1 MEEKELRAV
10 VIATLKTIAPEVEE
24 GDLRPDRPLR
34 NQVDLDS
41 MDWLNFLIGLHEKLK
56 VDIPEADY
64 AKLVTLGDVLDY
76 LQKKLNKKGGFRR
89 PSFFLALDQAIA
101 RRRLMR
107 SSVAGWVLNRP
118 RRPPPESGFMIIICA
133 VSGCASAVCMGMPRA

>member
-1 MEEKELRAV
+1 MTDEELRTV

-64 AKLVTLGDVLDY
+64 ARLVTLGDVLDY
-76 LQKKLNKKGGFRR
+76 LRKKLK
-89 PSFFLALDQAIA
+89 PDYH
-101 RRRLMR
+101 
-107 SSVAGWVLNRP
+107 
-118 RRPPPESGFMIIICA
+118 
-133 VSGCASAVCMGMPRA
+133 

>member
-1 MEEKELRAV
+1 MKEEELRAT

-24 GDLRPDRPLR
+24 GDLHTDKPLR

-64 AKLVTLGDVLDY
+64 AKLVTLGDVLAY
-76 LQKKLNKKGGFRR
+76 LQAKLK
-89 PSFFLALDQAIA
+89 
-101 RRRLMR
+101 
-107 SSVAGWVLNRP
+107 
-118 RRPPPESGFMIIICA
+118 
-133 VSGCASAVCMGMPRA
+133 